1 MTTITDMVAMEVR
14 LNYVTASWVAW
25 YYDVPLAYIYRAV
38 EGGRLRPVVVPTKKA
53 RTYLF
58 DRRRLPATYPYRKA
72 REERDVVKAA

>member
-38 EGGRLRPVVVPTKKA
+38 DGGRLKPVVVPTAKSH
-53 RTYLF
+53 TFLF
-58 DRRRLPATYPYRKA
+58 DRRTLPSTYPYAGR
-72 REERDVVKAA
+72 RVNLEEAA